1 MRPIGIGKKLI
12 GLVVSITVVGGAL
25 TTGVMIDRLVVAE
38 LLPFRRAGPA
48 AEPDFKLVSEA
59 WNTISKQY
67 VDRQALQS
75 KKLTYG
81 AISGM
86 VNALGDT
93 GHSTFLSPEML
104 GIESRFLQ
112 GSISGIGAQIK
123 VKDGHIVILA
133 PLDGSPAQKAG
144 LQSGEIILK
153 VNGTDI
159 SGLPVEQAVSR
170 IAGNPGTSVTL
181 TILSPKTE
189 QTREVVIVR
198 AKVDVKNVRW
208 EALPGSKA
216 AHLRVAGFS
225 QGVAKEVRKAL
236 EQVGNQGLTG
246 IILDLRDNPGGV
258 LNEAVGTA
266 SEFLSSGSVVL
277 KRDAG
282 GDVEAIPVQPGG
294 LATKIP
300 LVVLINGGTASGSE
314 IIAGALRDAHRA
326 KLVGEKTFGTGT
338 VLQKF
343 GLSDGSAMLLAVA
356 EWITPA
362 GNVIWHK
369 GIEPDVGVS
378 LPPAASPL
386 YPDKEKGISAEQ
398 LQTSQDTQLLRAL
411 ELLGHPEGLPPGT
424 QRAR

>member
-1 MRPIGIGKKLI
+1 MSPIGIGKKFI
-12 GLVVSITVVGGAL
+12 GLIVSITVVSGAL
-25 TTGVMIDRLVVAE
+25 TGVMIDRLVLAE
-38 LLPFRRAGPA
+38 FVPFRHAGPA

-59 WNTISKQY
+59 WNTISKRY
-67 VDRQALQS
+67 VDREALQS

-104 GIESRFLQ
+104 GIESHFLQ
-112 GSISGIGAQIK
+112 GSISGIGAQIRA
-123 VKDGHIVILA
+123 KDGHIVIVA

-153 VNGTDI
+153 VNGADI
-159 SGLPVEQAVSR
+159 SGLPVEQAVGR
-170 IAGNPGTSVTL
+170 IAGNPGTSVSL
-181 TILSPKTE
+181 TILNPKTE
-189 QTREVVIVR
+189 QTREVVIMR

-208 EALPGSKA
+208 ESLAGSKA

-225 QGVAKEVRKAL
+225 QGVAKEVRKVL
-236 EQVGNQGLTG
+236 EEIGNQGLTG

-258 LNEAVGTA
+258 LDEAVGTA

-277 KRDAG
+277 KRDAAG
-282 GDVEAIPVQPGG
+282 SVEAIPVQPGG
-294 LATKIP
+294 LATRIP

-343 GLSDGSAMLLAVA
+343 GLSDGSALLLAVA

-378 LPPAASPL
+378 LPPGASPL
-386 YPDKEKGISAEQ
+386 YPDKEKGINAEQ

-411 ELLGHPEGLPPGT
+411 DLLRRPEG
-424 QRAR
+424 R

>member
-1 MRPIGIGKKLI
+1 MNPIGIGKKFI
-12 GLVVSITVVGGAL
+12 GLIVSITVVSGAL
-25 TTGVMIDRLVVAE
+25 TGVMIDRLVLAE
-38 LLPFRRAGPA
+38 FVPFTHAGPA

-59 WNTISKQY
+59 WNTISKRY
-67 VDRQALQS
+67 VDREALQS

-104 GIESRFLQ
+104 GIESHFLQ
-112 GSISGIGAQIK
+112 GSISGIGAQIRA
-123 VKDGHIVILA
+123 KDGHIVIVA

-153 VNGTDI
+153 VNGADI
-159 SGLPVEQAVSR
+159 SGLPVEQAVGR
-170 IAGNPGTSVTL
+170 IAGNPGTSVSL
-181 TILSPKTE
+181 TILNPKTE
-189 QTREVVIVR
+189 QTREVVIMR

-208 EALPGSKA
+208 ESLAGSKA

-225 QGVAKEVRKAL
+225 QGVAKEVRKVL
-236 EQVGNQGLTG
+236 EEIGNQGLTG

-258 LNEAVGTA
+258 LDEAVGTA

-277 KRDAG
+277 KRDAAG
-282 GDVEAIPVQPGG
+282 SVEAIPVQPGG
-294 LATKIP
+294 LATRIP

-343 GLSDGSAMLLAVA
+343 GLSDGSALLLAVA

-369 GIEPDVGVS
+369 GIEPDVAVS
-378 LPPAASPL
+378 LPPGASPL
-386 YPDKEKGISAEQ
+386 YPDKEKGINAEQ

-411 ELLGHPEGLPPGT
+411 DLLRRPEG
-424 QRAR
+424 R